1 MANDGLQI
9 PIGVTERQYMR
20 QLARIESATVRAAK
34 KQETTF
40 RRANQRV
47 SQGFVRSNASANS
60 FASGGLRNV
69 GLQLSQVA
77 QQAQAGGGVL
87 RALAIQLPDL
97 TLGFGTVGIAA
108 GIAGGALL
116 SFIASMTGGSEETAG
131 LGERLTDVASKM
143 DSLSNTVSTLV
154 DLERQYETAIALRG
168 STQVEVSRKTVEALS
183 NEITLRRSIL
193 NAERAELQVQL
204 EQLRADVDQATRDFE
219 ARVRAQQGLTEGQG
233 GGREISQVE
242 QAAISRRLAEETMRR
257 IENERMAALE
267 LAAQNAQLQLLEA
280 QAQSLNDAIEGA
292 SDALVTGGDA
302 AEQMVSAL
310 ENAGM
315 DGLVADAQALSENLG
330 VSLGYALQIVA
341 LGSQA
346 RQIDPTLGGFEANDP
361 RSAGF
366 SDQSRDGYLT
376 DGIPTR
382 TVTNYRPPRTAGA
395 GRSGGGGGGG
405 GQSQANDIMREG
417 IQLTERLRTEQE
429 RYNDEL
435 ARVEELFAAGAI
447 SQETYD
453 RALLDLQDRLGG
465 LQDVSGQVGQAF
477 DKLFR
482 GLFDGSAN
490 AADAL
495 QALGAEL
502 ARLAAY
508 DVLRSLLPGV
518 FGSGGIVPLPNAKGN
533 AFSGGRVVPFAR
545 GGVVS
550 RPTLF
555 PMANGAGLMGE
566 AGPEGILPLTRI
578 NGRLGVEA
586 TGVGGSGGV
595 IVNNYG
601 PEPATARRTRGP
613 DGREVIEVVV
623 GDSIRS
629 GRQDGALSRFGARPM
644 PRVRG

>member
-1 MANDGLQI
+1 MDGLK
-9 PIGVTERQYMR
+9 G
-20 QLARIESATVRAAK
+20 RAD
-34 KQETTF
+34 E
-40 RRANQRV
+40 
-47 SQGFVRSNASANS
+47 
-60 FASGGLRNV
+60 
-69 GLQLSQVA
+69 
-77 QQAQAGGGVL
+77 
-87 RALAIQLPDL
+87 
-97 TLGFGTVGIAA
+97 
-108 GIAGGALL
+108 
-116 SFIASMTGGSEETAG
+116 
-131 LGERLTDVASKM
+131 
-143 DSLSNTVSTLV
+143 LV
-154 DLERQYETAIALRG
+154 DLERQLAQATALRG
-168 STQVEVSRKTVEALS
+168 QAQVNVSSDVVSALQT
-183 NEITLRRSIL
+183 EIELRRRIL
-193 NAERAELQVQL
+193 EAERAQL
-204 EQLRADVDQATRDFE
+204 EVGIARLRDQVAE
-219 ARVRAQQGLTEGQG
+219 ARQEFEQLVAPPRAITADDARLSDQERLQIQRALTEQTLEAIDNN
-233 GGREISQVE
+233 RQV
-242 QAAISRRLAEETMRR
+242 
-257 IENERMAALE
+257 ALE
-267 LAAQNAQLQLLEA
+267 LAAQNAELQLMEA
-280 QAQSLNDAIEGA
+280 GYASIEAALDGTA
-292 SDALVTGGDA
+292 DALMTADDAVTS
-302 AEQMVSAL
+302 MTTTL

-315 DGLVADAQALSENLG
+315 DGLIADAQALSEALG
-330 VSLGYALQIVA
+330 ISLGYALQIAA
-341 LGSQA
+341 LGDGA
-346 RQIDPTLGGFEANDP
+346 RAGSDPTLGGFEDNDP
-361 RSAGF
+361 RSAAFTDPSRPGF
-366 SDQSRDGYLT
+366 LT

-382 TVTNYRPPRTAGA
+382 EVTNYRPPTTTAPS
-395 GRSGGGGGGG
+395 RRGGGGGGG

-417 IQLTERLRTEQE
+417 IRLTERLRTEQE

-435 ARVEELFAAGAI
+435 ARVEELFDAGAI

-465 LQDVSGQVGQAF
+465 LQNVSGQVGQAF

-518 FGSGGIVPLPNAKGN
+518 FGSGGIVPLPNAMGN
-533 AFSGGRVVPFAR
+533 AISGGRVVPFAR

-566 AGPEGILPLTRI
+566 AGPEGILPLKRI

-586 TGVGGSGGV
+586 SGIGGSSGV

>member
-1 MANDGLQI
+1 MATDGLQI

-193 NAERAELQVQL
+193 NAERAELQLQL
-204 EQLRADVDQATRDFE
+204 EQLRADVDQATREFE

-382 TVTNYRPPRTAGA
+382 TVASYRSPRVTSAP
-395 GRSGGGGGGG
+395 RSRGGGGGGG
-405 GQSQANDIMREG
+405 VQSQLNELMREG
-417 IQLTERLRTEQE
+417 VTLTERLRTEQE

-435 ARVEELFAAGAI
+435 ARVEELFRAGAI
-447 SQETYD
+447 GQETYD
-453 RALLDLQDRLGG
+453 RALADIEERLGSLNSISSQVGSTFDRLFRS
-465 LQDVSGQVGQAF
+465 LIEDSG
-477 DKLFR
+477 
-482 GLFDGSAN
+482 N
-490 AADAL
+490 AGDAL
-495 QALGAEL
+495 RALGLEL
-502 ARLAAY
+502 ARLGSY
-508 DVLRSLLPGV
+508 GILRSVAPSI
-518 FGSGGIVPLPNAKGN
+518 FGAGGLIPLPNAMGN
-533 AFSGGRVVPFAR
+533 VFSGGRVMPFAR
-545 GGVVS
+545 GGVVNG
-550 RPTLF
+550 PTVF
-555 PMANGAGLMGE
+555 PMANGMGLMGE
-566 AGPEGILPLTRI
+566 AGPEGILPLKRI

-586 TGVGGSGGV
+586 TGLGRSGG
-595 IVNNYG
+595 
-601 PEPATARRTRGP
+601 
-613 DGREVIEVVV
+613 EVVV
-623 GDSIRS
+623 RLDVPEGVSVAETRQIAGDV
-629 GRQDGALSRFGARPM
+629 A
-644 PRVRG
+644 VRIVADNNRRAAQTERRRNGGVA